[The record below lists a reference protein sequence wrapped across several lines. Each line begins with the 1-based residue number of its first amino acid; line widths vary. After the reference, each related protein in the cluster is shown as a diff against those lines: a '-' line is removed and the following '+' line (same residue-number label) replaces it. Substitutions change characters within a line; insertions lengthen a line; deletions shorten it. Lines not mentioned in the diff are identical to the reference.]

1 MNILFLGDI
10 VGKSGREI
18 VRDLLPSLKEKYK
31 SDLVIANGENAAH
44 GKGLTLSIYE
54 ELISYGIDYLTM
66 GNHTY
71 AKENII
77 SHISKMNRL
86 IVPNNFIDKIG
97 SGYRLVEING
107 VKVCICNLLGR
118 YMMNDL
124 ASDQY
129 ESFQE
134 ILDHIKADIFFI
146 DLHAEATAEK
156 RLFAEYFKSH
166 VQVVVGTHT
175 HIQTA
180 DEMIIDGKLAFI
192 SDVGMCGPYESII
205 GRSIQETINANILH
219 QKTRY
224 EMAIGPAIL
233 NGVSI
238 ELINNKPVKIE
249 RIQIRPY

>member
-77 SHISKMNRL
+77 SHMSKMNRL

-134 ILDHIKADIFFI
+134 ILDHIKADIFFV

-180 DEMIIDGKLAFI
+180 DEIIIDGKLAFI

-205 GRSIQETINANILH
+205 GRSIQETISANILH

-233 NGVSI
+233 NAVSI